1 MNVTI
6 VGTGYVGLVMGA
18 VLADTGN
25 QVVCVDNN
33 SAKVESL
40 KNGKIP
46 IYEPGLDD
54 LVKRNVK
61 EDRLTFTTD
70 LGSGVEHG
78 LIIMLCLPTPQ
89 DEDGSAD
96 LSHVLNCSADIGAIM
111 NSYKVIVSKSTVPVG
126 TVDRIKE
133 IVKEKT
139 DHPFDVV
146 SNPEFLKEGAAV
158 SDSLKPD
165 RIVVGTSSEKA
176 AKIMKDLYAPFVRTG
191 NPIIIM
197 DERSSEMTKY
207 AANGFLATKI
217 TYMNDLANLC
227 DKVGADVE
235 LVRKGMGSDPRIG
248 PQFLF
253 AGLGYGGS
261 CFPKDVKA
269 LINTSKEHKHPLS
282 ILKSVDEVNARQRNV
297 IVDKALRHYNNDI
310 NGKTFAV
317 WGLAFKPMTDDI
329 REAPA
334 LTIINEL
341 IKRGAKVK
349 AHDPIAME
357 NVQRELQNGVTYFD
371 KSYDALVGADA
382 LLIITEWNEF
392 RNPDFEKVK
401 NSLNEPVVFDGRNI
415 YDPKEMKDLGFIYY
429 GIGRGVDGNG
439 PVKFTDPVSVNIDV
453 DLNNNK

>member
-18 VLADTGN
+18 VLADSGN
-25 QVVCVDNN
+25 TVMCIDNN
-33 SAKVESL
+33 LAKVESL
-40 KNGKIP
+40 QNGKIP
-46 IYEPGLDD
+46 IYEPGLEEI
-54 LVKRNVK
+54 VKRNTK
-61 EDRLTFTTD
+61 EGRLVFSSD
-70 LGSGVEHG
+70 LKTGIEHA

-96 LSHVLNCSADIGAIM
+96 LRYVLDCSAEIAGYL

-126 TVDRIKE
+126 TVDRIKN
-133 IVKEKT
+133 IMNDKT
-139 DHPFDVV
+139 SHQFDVV

-227 DKVGADVE
+227 DRVGADIE

-269 LINTSKEHKHPLS
+269 LINTAKEYEHPLA
-282 ILKSVDEVNARQRNV
+282 ILNAVDSVNANQRYIIINK
-297 IVDKALRHYNNDI
+297 ILHHFNNDI
-310 NGKTFAV
+310 KGKTFAL
-317 WGLAFKPMTDDI
+317 WGLSFKPMTDDI

-334 LTIINEL
+334 LTILKEL
-341 IKRGAKVK
+341 LARGANIK

-357 NVQRELQNGVTYFD
+357 NVKNIIGDSITYHD
-371 KSYDALVGADA
+371 KAYDAIKDADA

-392 RNPDFEKVK
+392 RNPDFDKIK
-401 NSLNEPVVFDGRNI
+401 NMLKKPIIFDGRNI
-415 YDPKEMKDLGFIYY
+415 YDPKEMKDLGFVYY
-429 GIGRGVDGNG
+429 GVGRGVDGNG
-439 PVKFTDPVSVNIDV
+439 GDPTQVSVDV
-453 DLNNNK
+453 ELKNKS

>member
-18 VLADTGN
+18 CLADSGN
-25 QVVCVDNN
+25 TVMCVDNN
-33 SAKVESL
+33 LAKVESL
-40 KNGKIP
+40 QNGKLP
-46 IYEPGLDD
+46 IYEPGLEE
-54 LVKRNVK
+54 LVKRNTK
-61 EDRLTFTTD
+61 EGRLIFTSD
-70 LGSGVEHG
+70 LKAGVEHG

-96 LSHVLNCSADIGAIM
+96 LTYVLDCSAEIAGYM
-111 NSYKVIVSKSTVPVG
+111 NGYKVIVSKSTVPVG
-126 TVDRIKE
+126 TVDRVRNLIKD
-133 IVKEKT
+133 KT
-139 DHPFDVV
+139 THPFDVV

-158 SDSLKPD
+158 TDSMKPD
-165 RIVVGTSSEKA
+165 RIIVGTSSEKA

-197 DERSSEMTKY
+197 DERSSEMSKY

-227 DKVGADVE
+227 DQVGADVE

-269 LINTSKEHKHPLS
+269 LINTAEEHKHPLA
-282 ILKSVDEVNARQRNV
+282 ILNA
-297 IVDKALRHYNNDI
+297 VDKVNSNQRYVIINKLLRYYNNDI
-310 NGKTFAV
+310 KGKTFAV
-317 WGLAFKPMTDDI
+317 WGLSFKPMTDDI

-334 LTIINEL
+334 LTILKEL
-341 IKRGAKVK
+341 LARGATIK

-357 NVQRELQNGVTYFD
+357 NVKNLISNGVTYHDKAFD
-371 KSYDALVGADA
+371 AIKDSDA
-382 LLIITEWNEF
+382 LLIVTEWNEF
-392 RNPDFEKVK
+392 RNPDFNKIK
-401 NSLNEPVVFDGRNI
+401 DLLNQPVIFDGRNI
-415 YDPKEMKDLGFIYY
+415 FDPKEMKDLGFVYF

-439 PVKFTDPVSVNIDV
+439 GDPTHVSVDV
-453 DLNNNK
+453 ELKNKS